1 VDTSNANFTIKQL
14 KLFVYTEAN
23 ENIRM

>member
-1 VDTSNANFTIKQL
+1 VDTSNANFTIKQM
-14 KLFVYTEAN
+14 KLFLYTEAN